1 MKIKNNKLK
10 RYERKWVFNY
20 VDYNQL
26 CLLLYR
32 SNFKFIDQFNDRYVN
47 SIYLDDKNCSSIRQN
62 IDGVNKKRKYR
73 LRWYGGREIIKNPLL
88 EVKEKEGFIVNKSIL
103 KINELNIMN
112 LESSNSLGKIEEVI
126 NKKLNLIN
134 KIEPILTTHYLRSY
148 FISSNKIV
156 RATLDREI
164 KSLPLY
170 RKGNINLYKE
180 FKEIILEIKYDTN
193 LDSHVR
199 ENLKNITARLS
210 KNSKFVNSAIF
221 NAYSYS

>member
-1 MKIKNNKLK
+1 M
-10 RYERKWVFNY
+10 
-20 VDYNQL
+20 
-26 CLLLYR
+26 
-32 SNFKFIDQFNDRYVN
+32 
-47 SIYLDDKNCSSIRQN
+47 
-62 IDGVNKKRKYR
+62 
-73 LRWYGGREIIKNPLL
+73 
-88 EVKEKEGFIVNKSIL
+88 
-103 KINELNIMN
+103 
-112 LESSNSLGKIEEVI
+112 
-126 NKKLNLIN
+126 
-134 KIEPILTTHYLRSY
+134 RSY